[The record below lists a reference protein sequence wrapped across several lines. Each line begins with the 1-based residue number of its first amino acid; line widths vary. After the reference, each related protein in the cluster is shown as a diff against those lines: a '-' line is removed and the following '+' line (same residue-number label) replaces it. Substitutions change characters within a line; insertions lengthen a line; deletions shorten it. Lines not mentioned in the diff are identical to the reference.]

1 MEELSY
7 SLAPASWPICFQ
19 SDCPLANTCLRH
31 AVGQLAPADL
41 AQHRVVLP
49 GARKDGNCRFFASA
63 EPVVIARGMSKLM
76 PHASY
81 ETQMTIRHSLY
92 SIFGSRSQYYR
103 YRNGEL
109 DITPEQQRLVA
120 QLFRDCGI
128 SEAPRY
134 DQTRTTYYFPKR

>member
-1 MEELSY
+1 MRWKSFFLKRLCIRIFFCKFARKKGY
-7 SLAPASWPICFQ
+7 S
-19 SDCPLANTCLRH
+19 
-31 AVGQLAPADL
+31 DL

-134 DQTRTTYYFPKR
+134 DQTRTTYDFPKR